1 MQNSDHRAEP
11 KEYVKML
18 HCAEQHATKLFGNKD
33 NTLFVFITDNK
44 DVKKLVAAD
53 AHYKSKVYM
62 TNIETARVTENDG
75 YNSLIEMLLL
85 ASSDG
90 IVVNKTKKMYMGTAL
105 NVSLFA
111 QLAKR
116 ISLKTDEEIFAC
128 DLDSDSGATKI
139 TILVVVWVCF
149 AFF

>member
-1 MQNSDHRAEP
+1 
-11 KEYVKML
+11 
-18 HCAEQHATKLFGNKD
+18 
-33 NTLFVFITDNK
+33 
-44 DVKKLVAAD
+44 
-53 AHYKSKVYM
+53 
-62 TNIETARVTENDG
+62 
-75 YNSLIEMLLL
+75 MLLL

-128 DLDSDSGATKI
+128 DLDSEGGATKNSNSGATKM